1 MSNDKYEKM
10 VRYVQVLLKKTV
22 ENGCEEAEAAAAL
35 MKAHELMAKY
45 NIEESSLEGKS
56 SEDVKAIRC
65 THKWNAKWRTQ
76 LANVIG
82 KNFRCKVFRTG
93 GIMTMYGLEKDA
105 QMAVGVFNS
114 AYAFIYRRA
123 MYHYDRAYAEA
134 RPTKGIMASYAMGF
148 INGLSSALN
157 KQSQELMV
165 VMPGLVVQQYEEMSK
180 DFKTYAANVNQRL
193 DAYGAAVAAE
203 GRRDGKKFFD
213 NKRLEG

>member
-1 MSNDKYEKM
+1 MSESRFD
-10 VRYVQVLLKKTV
+10 RIAHRVQLLLQKTV
-22 ENGCEEAEAAAAL
+22 ESGCTEEEAASAL
-35 MKAHELMAKY
+35 LKAHELMAKY
-45 NIEESSLEGKS
+45 NIEQKDLQGESAENVVA
-56 SEDVKAIRC
+56 VKC

-123 MYHYDRAYAEA
+123 MYHYDRAYAEG

-148 INGLSSALN
+148 ISGLSSALN

-180 DFKTYAANVNQRL
+180 DFKTYSANVNQRL

-203 GRRDGKKFFD
+203 GRRDGKRFFD